1 MVVADE
7 PWPSS
12 RVRQTFLDFFS
23 AHGHKLVKSSPVVP
37 HDDPTLLFANAGM
50 NQFKPL
56 FLGQADPNG
65 PLANL
70 ERATNTQK
78 CIRAGGKHNDL
89 EDVGKD
95 TYHHT
100 FFEMLGSWSFG
111 SYFKAE
117 AIEMAYT
124 LLTSEYKLPPEQLY
138 ASYFGGDATLGMPA
152 DTEARDLWLRH
163 LPASRVLPFDAK
175 DNFWEMGDVGP
186 CGPCSE
192 LHFDRIGGRDAAS
205 LVNADDPAVI
215 EIWNLV
221 FIQYSREADG
231 QLSALP
237 AKHVDTGMGFERL
250 TSILQNKSSNYDTDV
265 FTPIFD
271 AIQAGTTARPYAG
284 LLGAEDKDGVD
295 MAYRVVADHVRTLSF
310 AIADG
315 ALPSS
320 EGRGY
325 VLRRIL
331 RRAVRYGSQFL
342 GGGDGFFARLVPAV
356 VDLMG
361 ATFPELV
368 DKRELVIS
376 VIADEESTFSSTL
389 ARGIER
395 FNKTVEDLKANGKT
409 VVSGAEAFFL
419 YDTMGFPVDLTAR
432 MAEEVGLTVDEAGYH
447 AALEAARAVSR
458 ANHAARRAIG
468 GDGASLVLEA
478 EQTSTLAGRGVVP
491 TDDSAKFEID
501 SQPTAHVRAI
511 YTPNGFVEELS
522 SPAGEAEATAAGV
535 VLDVTSFYAEA
546 GGQVADSGVLSLP
559 GGGDFDVLDVQV
571 YAGFVLHLG
580 RLAAGGSL
588 TVGDTVTC
596 GVDWARRRRIA
607 PNHTMTHVL
616 NHALWRVLGDGVAQK
631 GSLVDEDKLRFD
643 FSFNKKD
650 LPLGDV
656 ADVEE
661 RVKAAIAEAIPVYSE
676 VAPLDTARGIRAL
689 RAVFGETYPNLV
701 RVVSIGKPVA
711 ELLVN
716 PDDEAN
722 DGLSIE
728 FCGGTH
734 LANTSEAGSFVIYET
749 PSIAKGIRRV
759 SALTGDPAV
768 AAVAAADAMVARMD
782 AAHALT
788 GDALVT
794 ELAAVQAAL
803 GTATLPLIARRTT
816 VQAALERLLAVA
828 KAAAKEAEKRAVDGA
843 VAAGEAAASAAR
855 DAGRS
860 YLVSRLDALGGD
872 GKLVAKATL
881 SVRACLPSG
890 SVLLVSY
897 DPKKGRV
904 VVSAGGS
911 ALSAKEWVAAAVGA
925 VGGKGGGKADSA
937 QGQAKVSE
945 EAEVDKVV
953 AAAEAFAAQ

>member
-1 MVVADE
+1 
-7 PWPSS
+7 
-12 RVRQTFLDFFS
+12 
-23 AHGHKLVKSSPVVP
+23 VP

-117 AIEMAYT
+117 AIEMAYS
-124 LLTSEYKLPPEQLY
+124 LLTIEYGLSPEQLY
-138 ASYFGGDATLGMPA
+138 ASYFGGDAALGLKP

-163 LPASRVLPFDAK
+163 LPAQRVLPFDAK

-192 LHFDRIGGRDAAS
+192 LHFDRIGGRDAAA

-231 QLSALP
+231 KLNALP

-250 TSILQNKSSNYDTDV
+250 TSILQGKPSNYDTDV

-271 AIQAGTTARPYAG
+271 AIQAGTGCRAYG
-284 LLGAEDKDGVD
+284 GKLGADDVDGVD

-315 ALPSS
+315 AVPSS

-342 GGGDGFFARLVPAV
+342 GGSDGFFARLVPAV
-356 VDLMG
+356 VELMG
-361 ATFPELV
+361 TAFPELV
-368 DKRELVIS
+368 EKKELVVS

-389 ARGIER
+389 ERGIER
-395 FNKTVEDLKANGKT
+395 FNKTAAELKAGGKT
-409 VVSGAEAFFL
+409 VVPGTEAFFL

-432 MAEEVGLTVDEAGYH
+432 MAEEVDLTVDTAGYD
-447 AALEAARAVSR
+447 AALESARAVSR
-458 ANHAARRAIG
+458 ADRAARRAIG
-468 GDGASLVLEA
+468 GDGAALVLEA
-478 EQTSTLAGRGVVP
+478 EQTSTLTSRGVVP
-491 TDDSAKFEID
+491 TDDAAKYVLD
-501 SQPTAHVRAI
+501 TSPTATVRAI
-511 YTPNGFVEELS
+511 YTADGFVETLS
-522 SPAGEAEATAAGV
+522 GASGDADATAAGV
-535 VLDVTSFYAEA
+535 VLDITSFYAEA
-546 GGQVADSGVLSLP
+546 GGQVADSGVLTLP
-559 GGGDFDVLDVQV
+559 GGGEFDVLDVQV

-580 RLAAGGSL
+580 RVSGGTLS
-588 TVGDTVTC
+588 VGDMVTC
-596 GVDWARRRRIA
+596 GVDYERRRRIA

-616 NHALWRVLGDGVAQK
+616 NHALWRVLGDGINQK

-643 FSFNKKD
+643 FSFTKKD
-650 LPLGDV
+650 LPLRAVTAIED
-656 ADVEE
+656 
-661 RVKAAIAEAIPVYSE
+661 RVNAAIAEALPVYAE
-676 VAPLDTARGIRAL
+676 AAPLDTARAVRAL
-689 RAVFGETYPNLV
+689 RAVFGETYPNPV
-701 RVVSIGKPVA
+701 RVVSIGKPVD
-711 ELLVN
+711 ELLAN
-716 PDDEAN
+716 PEDEAY

-749 PSIAKGIRRV
+749 PSIAKGVRRV
-759 SALTGDPAV
+759 SALTGNPAV
-768 AAVAAADAMVARMD
+768 EATTAAKAMIARMAAAEKLTGA
-782 AAHALT
+782 ALT
-788 GDALVT
+788 T
-794 ELAAVQAAL
+794 ELAAIQSAL
-803 GTATLPLIARRTT
+803 GAATLPLTARRTT
-816 VQAALERLLAVA
+816 VQAGLERLLAVA
-828 KAAAKEAEKRAVDGA
+828 KAASKAAEKAAVDGA
-843 VAAGEAAASAAR
+843 VAAGEAAAAAAR

-860 YLVSRLDALGGD
+860 YLVTRLDALGGD
-872 GKLVAKATL
+872 GKLVGKATL
-881 SVRACLPSG
+881 SVRACLPDG
-890 SVLLVSY
+890 SVLLVSH

-904 VVSAGGS
+904 VVSAAGS
-911 ALSAKEWVAAAVGA
+911 SVNAKEWVAAAVGA

-937 QGQAKVSE
+937 QGQAKV
-945 EAEVDKVV
+945 ADAGDVDKVV

>member
-1 MVVADE
+1 MPCCPAALT
-7 PWPSS
+7 P
-12 RVRQTFLDFFS
+12 Q
-23 AHGHKLVKSSPVVP
+23 VP

-65 PLANL
+65 PLAAL
-70 ERATNTQK
+70 TRATNTQK

-111 SYFKAE
+111 SYFKAD

-124 LLTSEYKLPPEQLY
+124 ILTSEFSLPAGQLY
-138 ASYFGGDATLGMPA
+138 ASYFGGDEAMGLGP

-163 LPASRVLPFDAK
+163 LPAAQVLPFDAK

-192 LHFDRIGGRDAAS
+192 LHYDRIGGRDAAG
-205 LVNADDPAVI
+205 LVNMDDPAVM

-231 QLSALP
+231 QLSPLP
-237 AKHVDTGMGFERL
+237 AQHVDTGMGFERL
-250 TSILQNKSSNYDTDV
+250 TSILQGKTSNYDTDV

-271 AIQAGTTARPYAG
+271 AIQAGTGARPYAG
-284 LLGAEDKDGVD
+284 RLGEDDKDGVD

-315 ALPSS
+315 AVPSS

-342 GGGDGFFARLVPAV
+342 GGGDGFFARLVPSV

-361 ATFPELV
+361 TAFPELV
-368 DKRELVIS
+368 ANRDLVVSI
-376 VIADEESTFSSTL
+376 IADEESTFSATL
-389 ARGIER
+389 ERGIER
-395 FNKTVEDLKANGKT
+395 FNKTAGDLKAAGKT
-409 VVSGAEAFFL
+409 VVPGTEAFFL

-458 ANHAARRAIG
+458 ADHAARRAIG
-468 GDGASLVLEA
+468 GDGAALVLQA
-478 EQTSTLAGRGVVP
+478 DQTSTLAERGVVP
-491 TDDSAKFEID
+491 TDDDAKYQLD
-501 SQPTAHVRAI
+501 VQPTATVRAI
-511 YTPNGFVEELS
+511 YTGGGFVEDLS
-522 SPAGEAEATAAGV
+522 GPEGTAEGAAAGV

-546 GGQVADSGVLSLP
+546 GGQVADSGALALP

-580 RLAAGGSL
+580 RVAAGGTLS
-588 TVGDTVTC
+588 VGDTVTC
-596 GVDWARRRRIA
+596 GVDYERRRRII

-643 FSFNKKD
+643 FSFTKKD
-650 LPLGDV
+650 LPVGIV
-656 ADVEE
+656 AVVEE
-661 RVKAAIAEAIPVYSE
+661 RVNTAIAEALPVYSE
-676 VAPLDTARGIRAL
+676 VAPLEAAQGIRAL
-689 RAVFGETYPNLV
+689 RAVFGETYPDPV
-701 RVVSIGKPVA
+701 RVVSVGKPVA
-711 ELLVN
+711 ELLAN

-734 LANTSEAGSFVIYET
+734 LANTSEAGHFVIYET
-749 PSIAKGIRRV
+749 PSIAKGVRRV
-759 SALTGDPAV
+759 SALTGEPAA
-768 AAVAAADAMVARMD
+768 AAVAAAEAMIQRLTDAKSLSG
-782 AAHALT
+782 AALA
-788 GDALVT
+788 T

-803 GTATLPLIARRTT
+803 GAATLPLTARRTG
-816 VQAALERLLAVA
+816 VQAALDALLGVA
-828 KAAAKEAEKRAVDGA
+828 KAAAKEAERVAVEGA

-855 DAGRS
+855 EAGRS
-860 YLVSRLDALGGD
+860 YLVTRLDALGGD
-872 GKLVAKATL
+872 GKLVAKATT
-881 SVRACLPSG
+881 SVRACLPGG

-897 DPKKGRV
+897 DPAKGRV
-904 VVSAGGS
+904 VVSAGG
-911 ALSAKEWVAAAVGA
+911 AAVDAKAWVAAAVGA

-937 QGQAKVSE
+937 QGQAKVGGE
-945 EAEVDKVV
+945 GEVEAVV
-953 AAAEAFAAQ
+953 AAAEAFASQ